1 MTTDY
6 RANFI
11 ADYESPD
18 YYKVLRVGHNATKQ
32 TIDAAY
38 RRMAFQYHPDH
49 NRSKEAT
56 RMMQQLNAAYAT
68 LKDDRRRRAY
78 DREMLYDD
86 YGYAESYAS
95 SGSDYSYGRKN
106 SQAPRSTRRTKSAF
120 RAKMEGLAVLVAL
133 AAIGYALFLR
143 GPVVASDTETDT
155 PVTGV
160 STKNVV
166 SSYSAP
172 VIRTLYYTDFDNVRQ
187 GDWKLGPAWHT
198 TTRKSYSSQ
207 TSLWVGDEKTG
218 TYRAN
223 LDTAAEIGRTI
234 DLSGV
239 SNPVLRFEINGQAGQ
254 QPAGPVDTHLFVEVS
269 GDGQA
274 YQPIFE
280 AHAVYNQW
288 EEVTLDLSQYKGSQI
303 KARFHFTSGSSE
315 GLTGN
320 TGYFLDDVRVE
331 NNVANR

>member
-1 MTTDY
+1 MTTEY

-18 YYKVLRVGHNATKQ
+18 YYKVLRVGPGATRQ

-56 RMMQQLNAAYAT
+56 RMMQQLNAAYST
-68 LKDDRRRRAY
+68 LKDERTRRAY
-78 DREMLYDD
+78 DREMLYDNYA
-86 YGYAESYAS
+86 YGDSYSS
-95 SGSDYSYGRKN
+95 SGSDYSNSRK
-106 SQAPRSTRRTKSAF
+106 STTTTRNTRQTKSGF

-133 AAIGYALFLR
+133 LSIGYALFLR
-143 GPVVASDTETDT
+143 GPVTSGDTEPT
-155 PVTGV
+155 VTGV

-172 VIRTLYYTDFDNVRQ
+172 VIRTLYYTDFDNVQQ
-187 GDWKLGPAWHT
+187 GDWKLGTAWHT
-198 TTRKSYSSQ
+198 TTKKSYSSK

-218 TYRAN
+218 AYKAN
-223 LDTAAEIGRTI
+223 LDTTAEIGRTL
-234 DLSGV
+234 DLSSV

-254 QPAGPVDTHLFVEVS
+254 RPEGPVDTRLVVEVAP
-269 GDGQA
+269 DGQA
-274 YQPIFE
+274 YQAVFE

-288 EEVTLDLSQYKGSQI
+288 EEVTLDLAQFKGSDI
-303 KARFHFTSGSSE
+303 KVRFHFTSGSNA
-315 GLTGN
+315 GLTNN
-320 TGYFLDDVRVE
+320 TGYFVDDVRVE
-331 NNVANR
+331 NNLNG

>member
-1 MTTDY
+1 MTTEY

-18 YYKVLRVGHNATKQ
+18 YYKVLRVGPGATRQ

-56 RMMQQLNAAYAT
+56 RMMQQLNAAYST
-68 LKDDRRRRAY
+68 LKDERTRRAY
-78 DREMLYDD
+78 DREMLYDNYA
-86 YGYAESYAS
+86 YGDSYSS
-95 SGSDYSYGRKN
+95 SGSDYSNSRK
-106 SQAPRSTRRTKSAF
+106 STTTTRNTRQTKSGF

-133 AAIGYALFLR
+133 LSIGYALFLR
-143 GPVVASDTETDT
+143 GPVTSSDAEPT
-155 PVTGV
+155 VTGV

-172 VIRTLYYTDFDNVRQ
+172 VIRTLYYTDFDNVQQ

-198 TTRKSYSSQ
+198 TTKKSYSSK

-218 TYRAN
+218 AYKAN
-223 LDTAAEIGRTI
+223 LDTTAEIGRTL
-234 DLSGV
+234 DLSSV

-254 QPAGPVDTHLFVEVS
+254 RPEGPVDTRLVVEVAP
-269 GDGQA
+269 DGQA
-274 YQPIFE
+274 YQPVFE

-288 EEVTLDLSQYKGSQI
+288 EEVTLDLAQFKGSDI
-303 KARFHFTSGSSE
+303 KVRFHFTSGSNA
-315 GLTGN
+315 GLTNN
-320 TGYFLDDVRVE
+320 TGYFVDDVRVE
-331 NNVANR
+331 NNVNG

>member
-1 MTTDY
+1 MTTEY

-18 YYKVLRVGHNATKQ
+18 YYKVLRVGPGATKQ

-56 RMMQQLNAAYAT
+56 RMMQQLNAAYST
-68 LKDDRRRRAY
+68 LKDERTRRAY
-78 DREMLYDD
+78 DREMLYDNFS
-86 YGYAESYAS
+86 YGDNNAS
-95 SGSDYSYGRKN
+95 SGSDYSYSRK
-106 SQAPRSTRRTKSAF
+106 SASTNRRTKSGF

-133 AAIGYALFLR
+133 LAIGYALFLR
-143 GPVVASDTETDT
+143 GPVTSSDTEPT
-155 PVTGV
+155 VTGV

-172 VIRTLYYTDFDNVRQ
+172 VIRTLYYTDFDNVQQ

-198 TTRKSYSSQ
+198 TTKKSYSSK

-218 TYRAN
+218 AYRAN
-223 LDTAAEIGRTI
+223 LDTTAEIGRTI
-234 DLSGV
+234 DLSSV

-254 QPAGPVDTHLFVEVS
+254 RPGGPVDTRLVVEVAP
-269 GDGQA
+269 DGQA
-274 YQPIFE
+274 YQPVFE

-288 EEVTLDLSQYKGSQI
+288 EEVSLDLSRFKGAEI
-303 KARFHFTSGSSE
+303 KVRFHFTSGSNA
-315 GLTGN
+315 GLTDN

-331 NNVANR
+331 NNVNGQ

>member
-1 MTTDY
+1 MTTEY

-18 YYKVLRVGHNATKQ
+18 YYKVLRVGPGATKQ

-56 RMMQQLNAAYAT
+56 RMMQQLNAAYST
-68 LKDDRRRRAY
+68 LKDERTRRAY
-78 DREMLYDD
+78 DREMLYDNYA
-86 YGYAESYAS
+86 YGDSYSS
-95 SGSDYSYGRKN
+95 SGSDYSNSRK
-106 SQAPRSTRRTKSAF
+106 SSTTTRNTRQTKSGF

-133 AAIGYALFLR
+133 LSIGYALFLR
-143 GPVVASDTETDT
+143 GPVTSSDAEPT
-155 PVTGV
+155 VTGV

-172 VIRTLYYTDFDNVRQ
+172 VIRTLYYTDFDNVQQ
-187 GDWKLGPAWHT
+187 GDWKLGTAWHT
-198 TTRKSYSSQ
+198 TTKKSYSSK

-218 TYRAN
+218 AYKAN
-223 LDTAAEIGRTI
+223 LDTTAEIGRTL
-234 DLSGV
+234 DLSSV

-254 QPAGPVDTHLFVEVS
+254 RPEGPVDTRLMVEVAP
-269 GDGQA
+269 DGQA

-288 EEVTLDLSQYKGSQI
+288 EEVTLDLAQFKGSDI
-303 KARFHFTSGSSE
+303 KVRFHFTSGSNA
-315 GLTGN
+315 GLINN
-320 TGYFLDDVRVE
+320 TGYFVDDVRVE
-331 NNVANR
+331 NNVNG